1 MKHLVFVVF
10 VLLFAATTTVS
21 AQSSTELRPS
31 WAYAIPTPPAGANYF
46 LSWGVGEGHDEQSA
60 TNAAWADALQKSL
73 HELGVVGITQQDI
86 NAVATQGINAVVKFN
101 IMKRRVVS
109 ATEPIVLGGNR
120 MKIYILIQVQRNVN
134 GADDFYSLD
143 TSNFRDKEF
152 DKRLKEYNASI
163 TGRYP
168 FSGRVFVPGWAQL
181 HKGSKGKGI
190 FFILAEAACVGG
202 IVATESMRASYES
215 KYDSTHNS
223 DKKRSY
229 ANKADNCANL
239 RNGFIAG
246 AAAVY
251 LWNVIDGIAARG
263 KRKAFMLGDAQFRV
277 SPYVAPQTG
286 GFALSLNF

>member
-1 MKHLVFVVF
+1 MKQTVITII
-10 VLLFAATTTVS
+10 LLCIYAVAY

-31 WAYAIPTPPAGANYF
+31 WAYSTPIPPAGANYF

-101 IMKRRVVS
+101 RMKRRVVS

-120 MKIYILIQVQRNVN
+120 LKIYILIQVQRNVN
-134 GADDFYSLD
+134 GSDDLYSLN
-143 TSNFRDKEF
+143 TEYFRDKHF
-152 DKRLKEYNASI
+152 DKQLKEYNASI

-168 FSGRVFVPGWAQL
+168 FSGRVFIPGWAQI
-181 HKGSKGKGI
+181 HKGSKGKGL
-190 FFILAEAACVGG
+190 FFIVAEAACVGG

-215 KYDSTHNS
+215 KYDSTHDA
-223 DKKRSY
+223 DKKRTY
-229 ANKADNCANL
+229 ANKADNCSNL

-246 AAAVY
+246 AAVFY

-263 KRKAFMLGDAQFRV
+263 KRKPFMLGDAQLKV